1 MNTNLNNI
9 TKKYG
14 NITVLDQ
21 ISVEFKT
28 GTITGL
34 IGRNGSGKTMILKAL
49 CGFIKLDEGTISIEG
64 TVIDNL
70 CRTNYIVG
78 AIIESPGFLSQYS
91 GYKNL
96 AFLAM
101 IRKKIGRKDIENAMR
116 LVDLDPTE
124 KKVVGKY
131 SLGMRQRLGIAQV
144 LMEEPDVLLLDEPM
158 NGLDNSGVEKMQQL
172 FLQLKKAG
180 KTIIIASHS
189 KEDIML
195 LCDSVIEMDH
205 GKVINTYRQSNS
217 IE

>member
-1 MNTNLNNI
+1 MNIKLNNI

-14 NITVLDQ
+14 SITVLDQ
-21 ISVEFKT
+21 ISAEFTT

-49 CGFIKLDEGTISIEG
+49 CGLIKLDEGTISVEG
-64 TVIDNL
+64 AVVESL
-70 CRTNYIVG
+70 CSTNYIVG

-96 AFLAM
+96 SFLAM

-116 LVDLDPTE
+116 LVDLDYRE

-144 LMEEPDVLLLDEPM
+144 LMEDPNVLLLDEPM

-172 FLQLKKAG
+172 FLQLKKEG

-189 KEDIML
+189 REDILL

-205 GKVINTYRQSNS
+205 GKVINTYSQSKS

>member
-1 MNTNLNNI
+1 MNISLNNI

-14 NITVLDQ
+14 SITVLDQ
-21 ISVEFKT
+21 ISAEFTT

-49 CGFIKLDEGTISIEG
+49 CGLIKLDEGTISVEG
-64 TVIDNL
+64 TVVENL
-70 CRTNYIVG
+70 CRTNYFVG

-96 AFLAM
+96 SFLAM

-116 LVDLDPTE
+116 LVDLDYKE

-144 LMEEPDVLLLDEPM
+144 LMEDPDILLLDEPM

-205 GKVINTYRQSNS
+205 GKVISTYSQSKS

>member
-1 MNTNLNNI
+1 MNINLNKI

-49 CGFIKLDEGTISIEG
+49 CGFIRLDEGTISIEG

-78 AIIESPGFLSQYS
+78 AIIESPGFLPQY
-91 GYKNL
+91 
-96 AFLAM
+96 
-101 IRKKIGRKDIENAMR
+101 
-116 LVDLDPTE
+116 
-124 KKVVGKY
+124 
-131 SLGMRQRLGIAQV
+131 
-144 LMEEPDVLLLDEPM
+144 
-158 NGLDNSGVEKMQQL
+158 SGVEKMQQL

-205 GKVINTYRQSNS
+205 GKVINTYIQSNS